1 MPLLFQKKKQKSIL
15 NRENILKN
23 VVMRRIIEVRIQKKK
38 PKLSDVLKIMKQK
51 DLTNPK
57 VREDFK
63 KKFLAL
69 YDPESSKNMKVEDV
83 KYDKLKNTF
92 DRI

>member
-1 MPLLFQKKKQKSIL
+1 
-15 NRENILKN
+15 
-23 VVMRRIIEVRIQKKK
+23 VRIQKKK
-38 PKLSDVLKIMKQK
+38 PKLSDVLKIMREK
-51 DLTNPK
+51 DLSNPK

-69 YDPESSKNMKVEDV
+69 YDPEMQKNVKVEDV

-92 DRI
+92 DRIQKVVGSQ